1 MLAGEDAVSETAL
14 PPLGLPH
21 ERFLLA
27 YQHPNQALPLA
38 PILML
43 GLGVPLEQVKN
54 GVYACLQAIHLHA
67 TRDHLI
73 LTNPAL
79 LALSPADAT
88 ALFTAAKPLLEEDFG
103 TTPFFPHH
111 TYWFVKLGL
120 VAADF
125 VTLNTHS
132 TDQAHGRNIDWWSPR
147 DTTSEGVAKRWRKL
161 QNEIQMLWHIDSTN
175 DAREEQ
181 GLPRVNSI
189 WLSGIGALA
198 DIYAPPEI
206 KGATTLIGDHLLL
219 AGLAQYLNK
228 PYMQENDGLASD
240 FTKPN
245 NLLVGAFA
253 WLNKPAQIWP
263 QLCAALLA
271 RHLDEIAIIDFP
283 NTVPRER
290 IFTRNELL
298 PNKGLMAMLQPLLFW
313 RSPTSPSWEDFIG
326 KNP

>member
-1 MLAGEDAVSETAL
+1 
-14 PPLGLPH
+14 
-21 ERFLLA
+21 LLA
-27 YQHPNQALPLA
+27 
-38 PILML
+38 
-43 GLGVPLEQVKN
+43 
-54 GVYACLQAIHLHA
+54 
-67 TRDHLI
+67 
-73 LTNPAL
+73 
-79 LALSPADAT
+79 
-88 ALFTAAKPLLEEDFG
+88 EDFG
-103 TTPFFPHH
+103 NTPFIPHH
-111 TYWFVKLGL
+111 AYWFVKLGL

-125 VTLNTHS
+125 ATLNTHS

-147 DTTSEGVAKRWRKL
+147 DSTSEGVAKRWRKL

-198 DIYAPPEI
+198 DVYVPPEI
-206 KGATTLIGDHLLL
+206 EKATTLIGEHLLL

-228 PYMQENDGLASD
+228 PYMHENNGLASD

-245 NLLVGAFA
+245 NPLVGAFA
-253 WLNKPAQIWP
+253 WLNKPADIWP
-263 QLCAALLA
+263 KLSAALLA
-271 RHLDEIAIIDFP
+271 GHLDEIVIIDFP
-283 NTVPRER
+283 TAAPRER